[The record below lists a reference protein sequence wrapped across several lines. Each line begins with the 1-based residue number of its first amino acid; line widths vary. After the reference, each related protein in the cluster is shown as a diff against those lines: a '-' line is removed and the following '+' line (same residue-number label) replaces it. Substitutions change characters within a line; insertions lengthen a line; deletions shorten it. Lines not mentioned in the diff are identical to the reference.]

1 MERTNGFAMRKQV
14 TEYTCD
20 VCGGE
25 VDESIIIPTLLTF
38 ERKLEM
44 SLQTDD
50 DICIYCFIKA
60 VNKLDPRP
68 KAIN

>member
-1 MERTNGFAMRKQV
+1 MRKLV

-20 VCGGE
+20 VCGCE
-25 VDESIIIPTLLTF
+25 VDESIIIPEFIDGLGKTSITVELKPNS
-38 ERKLEM
+38 EA
-44 SLQTDD
+44 

-68 KAIN
+68 KAAN